1 MPYVK
6 NASGFYP
13 ADILVPKEEY
23 LPEWCVPPV
32 DQHTSEPEF
41 WDSLKEAAGSR
52 PSTLDLVLPEAY
64 LGTAREEEALRRI
77 SHYMK
82 SYLENGCFR
91 EIKNSLIRIER
102 EQSTGLFRRGLLG
115 AIDLEEYD
123 FDPDKK
129 AAIRATEETVPSRL
143 PPRIRIRETA
153 SVELPHILVLYND
166 PLFLLQEAADK
177 TLARIGAVPLYDF
190 RLPVCGHRIRGTV
203 IPGEQAGEIMNTLDR
218 LLEGSFLAVGD
229 GNHSLAAAKALY
241 EMKKKD
247 PSASERELA
256 LSRYALVELVSCQDE
271 AMPFE
276 PIHRIVSASISEIQK
291 HAEASNGEYEYRF
304 ALLDENHET
313 SLLIRS
319 DRDILP
325 VAVLQEF
332 LDRAGWKVD
341 YIHDEDT
348 LRVLSKSGRGTVVLL
363 PGLDRGMLFPTV
375 EKIGVLPRKTFSLGR
390 AEDKRFYL
398 EGRRISER

>member
-52 PSTLDLVLPEAY
+52 PSALDLVLPEAY

-123 FDPDKK
+123 FDPDKRPRS
-129 AAIRATEETVPSRL
+129 A
-143 PPRIRIRETA
+143 PPKK
-153 SVELPHILVLYND
+153 PF
-166 PLFLLQEAADK
+166 P
-177 TLARIGAVPLYDF
+177 
-190 RLPVCGHRIRGTV
+190 PVCRPV
-203 IPGEQAGEIMNTLDR
+203 
-218 LLEGSFLAVGD
+218 
-229 GNHSLAAAKALY
+229 
-241 EMKKKD
+241 
-247 PSASERELA
+247 SASEKRR
-256 LSRYALVELVSCQDE
+256 LSSCRIYWYCITIRSSFCRKRRIRLLH
-271 AMPFE
+271 ASE
-276 PIHRIVSASISEIQK
+276 P
-291 HAEASNGEYEYRF
+291 YRF
-304 ALLDENHET
+304 TISGFPSA
-313 SLLIRS
+313 
-319 DRDILP
+319 
-325 VAVLQEF
+325 
-332 LDRAGWKVD
+332 
-341 YIHDEDT
+341 DT
-348 LRVLSKSGRGTVVLL
+348 GSGE
-363 PGLDRGMLFPTV
+363 P
-375 EKIGVLPRKTFSLGR
+375 
-390 AEDKRFYL
+390 
-398 EGRRISER
+398 